1 MNDENDENEETMEE
15 NMEENMEEPKEN
27 ILFTPNRVN
36 FIIESSTIMVELHTM
51 MEKVKKIEAQLIQE
65 IRSSVSTVDFFT
77 PSKDASTRPKKRM
90 RK

>member
-1 MNDENDENEETMEE
+1 MNEYNEEIMEE
-15 NMEENMEEPKEN
+15 NMEENMEETKEN

-36 FIIESSTIMVELHTM
+36 FIIESSTIIVELHTM

>member
-1 MNDENDENEETMEE
+1 MNDENEEI
-15 NMEENMEEPKEN
+15 MEENMEEPKEN

-36 FIIESSTIMVELHTM
+36 FIIESSTIMVELITL

>member
-1 MNDENDENEETMEE
+1 MNEYNEIMEE
-15 NMEENMEEPKEN
+15 NVEENKEN

-36 FIIESSTIMVELHTM
+36 FIIESSTIMIELHTM
-51 MEKVKKIEAQLIQE
+51 MEKVKKIEAELIQE

-77 PSKDASTRPKKRM
+77 PSNDASRRPKKRM

>member
-1 MNDENDENEETMEE
+1 MNEFNEEIMEENIEE
-15 NMEENMEEPKEN
+15 NMEETEEN

-77 PSKDASTRPKKRM
+77 PSNDSYRRPKKRM